1 MGRFHGGRHRWA
13 ERNVAPD
20 RRRHRWPVV
29 SRNGIVIGS
38 VELHAG
44 RFVAVDLG
52 GEAFGNYATLYDA
65 REALLMAGATK

>member
-1 MGRFHGGRHRWA
+1 M
-13 ERNVAPD
+13 
-20 RRRHRWPVV
+20 
-29 SRNGIVIGS
+29 IGS

-65 REALLMAGATK
+65 REALLMASATK